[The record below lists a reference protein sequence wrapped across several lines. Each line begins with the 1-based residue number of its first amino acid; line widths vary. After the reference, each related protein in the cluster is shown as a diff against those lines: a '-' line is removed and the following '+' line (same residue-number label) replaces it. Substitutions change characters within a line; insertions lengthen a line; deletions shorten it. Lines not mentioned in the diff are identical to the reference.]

1 MERIGLWQKGQEGF
15 SALGWLVTILVGG
28 FVLMVVLKLGPL
40 YLDDYAITR
49 VVSSLDDKP
58 GIESAGVP
66 EVRDWLN
73 KGLQTNRVDLDT
85 KEVRVFRDSR
95 DKVNIAIDYKRRL
108 TFMYNVD
115 LIVSFEHDWKVKS
128 Q

>member
-1 MERIGLWQKGQEGF
+1 MRKTGLRQKGF
-15 SALGWLVTILVGG
+15 SVLGWLVTILVGG
-28 FVLMVVLKLGPL
+28 FILMAGFKVGPL

-49 VVSSLDDKP
+49 VLASLDDKS
-58 GIESAGVP
+58 GIESAGTP

-73 KGLQTNRVDLDT
+73 KALQTNLVDLDT
-85 KEVRVFRDSR
+85 KEVRVFRDN
-95 DKVNIAIDYKRRL
+95 DNKVSIAIDYERRL
-108 TFMYNVD
+108 SFIYNVD